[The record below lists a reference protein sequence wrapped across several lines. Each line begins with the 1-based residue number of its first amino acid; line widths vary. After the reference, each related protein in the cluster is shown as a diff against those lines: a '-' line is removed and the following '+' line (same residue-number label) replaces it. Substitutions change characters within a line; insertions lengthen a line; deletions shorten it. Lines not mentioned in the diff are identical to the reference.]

1 MRGADVE
8 EGEEGWWNLKPLY
21 VLGLKWIHL
30 LVIIS
35 FILYIHRNGGIKG
48 RSFAWTS
55 PVETLVCCCRLQ
67 FVKKKKKKKK
77 TEVANTKTNN
87 FCRVKST
94 SFFGDFWKPDSF
106 CSSVATLGE
115 EMFLLVGES
124 NTKLAY
130 HVAFCVIGS
139 EMNYLLSLTWHGAI
153 LNKATFSIRPS

>member
-1 MRGADVE
+1 MFGRPNMSCLDS
-8 EGEEGWWNLKPLY
+8 LRTDMLCRY
-21 VLGLKWIHL
+21 V
-30 LVIIS
+30 
-35 FILYIHRNGGIKG
+35 IKTYSSKRRYK
-48 RSFAWTS
+48 RS
-55 PVETLVCCCRLQ
+55 LVCVDVAGRDTCLQ
-67 FVKKKKKKKK
+67 LSFTICKKKKK

-139 EMNYLLSLTWHGAI
+139 EMNYLPSLT
-153 LNKATFSIRPS
+153 

>member
-1 MRGADVE
+1 MFGDQTYHI
-8 EGEEGWWNLKPLY
+8 WT
-21 VLGLKWIHL
+21 HL
-30 LVIIS
+30 ELTCCVVKCS
-35 FILYIHRNGGIKG
+35 RRLHPNCGIKG

-55 PVETLVCCCRLQ
+55 PVETLFCSYRLQ
-67 FVKKKKKKKK
+67 VVKKKK
-77 TEVANTKTNN
+77 TEVAKTKTNN

-94 SFFGDFWKPDSF
+94 FFGDFWKPESF

-130 HVAFCVIGS
+130 HVACCVFGS
-139 EMNYLLSLTWHGAI
+139 EMNPLPSLTWHGAI